1 MAPKTYTNDHG
12 EKMHMKYR
20 QILTIDH
27 DDVGMIYKMP
37 DGRFYT
43 LDSKPI
49 EHKEDGKVDFLKHPE
64 TGELL
69 MMTNYTPVILSE
81 EERVLIRQHI
91 NGE

>member
-27 DDVGMIYKMP
+27 DDIGMVYFMP

-43 LDSKPI
+43 LDSSPI
-49 EHKEDGKVDFLKHPE
+49 GEGLKHPE
-64 TGELL
+64 TDEIL

-81 EERVLIRQHI
+81 EERILIRQHI